1 MQKIEK
7 YFEKWKINLN
17 SSKTENI
24 LFTRKYT
31 QNKIFTP
38 LIVHQQK
45 ITSKNDVKYLGIK
58 LDKRL
63 TFKNHIKESL
73 RKAYGNMKTLFPLL
87 SRDSFLTHKNKKL
100 IYTTILRPTLTYAAP
115 AWCHVSKTTIKPL
128 QIYQNKCLRLINN
141 RGRDTKI
148 SDLHEMSQI
157 ERIDDFIIRIS
168 KTFYETQLKHNKLTR
183 DIPKRLRDTTGKN
196 PKYTNI
202 YKKIGIIKTNNI
214 I

>member
-24 LFTRKYT
+24 VFTRKYT

-38 LIVHQQK
+38 LLIQQQK
-45 ITSKNDVKYLGIK
+45 ITTKNDVKYLGIK

-63 TFKNHIKESL
+63 TFKNHIKDSL
-73 RKAYGNMKTLFPLL
+73 RKAYANMKTLFPLL
-87 SRDSFLTHKNKKL
+87 SRDSFLTQKNKKL
-100 IYTTILRPTLTYAAP
+100 IYTTILRPTLSYAAP
-115 AWCHVSKTTIKPL
+115 AWCHVSKTTMKPL

-148 SDLHEMSQI
+148 TDLHELSQI
-157 ERIDDFIIRIS
+157 ERIDDFITRIS

-196 PKYTNI
+196 PKFISI
-202 YKKIGIIKTNNI
+202 YKKIGII
-214 I
+214 